1 VKIGCVYVNA
11 GKGHYVP
18 AKAICDAL
26 NDEGVE
32 AEMLDYFQMIGA
44 PWFDHINQSVWR
56 WQLRFPDVER
66 AINSKAD
73 HSEIIRKIVIHIRKE
88 TYRQRFAKWAEEHQF
103 DAFISTHFLSSLMLP
118 LLSEDKPVFAYA
130 SDVFFTPTIGLSEK
144 LAKFYI
150 SSEEGVDYLAQ
161 HSFAKEKTVLAP
173 FPLQSSCLKSPKL
186 TKSEARSNLELKE
199 MFTLLINL
207 GGEGIGTIELIEKLE
222 KKALN
227 VQVVLVGGMKERD
240 KKSFKVLEKRCKNVI
255 VKVAGFVDN
264 IYAYLYAADIVVGK
278 AGINAILEAIYLKR
292 PFLVTTVYYTVQPA
306 ADYLMKYNIGWFEQ
320 EVGNQ
325 VAIIERALKE
335 KNFLE
340 SYDKAFEKVPIQ
352 FGSSFI
358 AKDLIQEL
366 VNLKDSHK

>member
-26 NDEGVE
+26 NEAGVK
-32 AEMLDYFQMIGA
+32 AEMLDYFKMIGA
-44 PWFDHINQSVWR
+44 PWFDQINQNVWR
-56 WQLRFPDVER
+56 WQLRFPDVEK

-73 HSEIIRKIVIHIRKE
+73 HSEMVRKLVTNIRKE
-88 TYRQRFAKWAEEHQF
+88 IYRQRFSSWAKENEF

-118 LLSEDKPVFAYA
+118 LLSSDKPVFAYA

-150 SSEEGVDYLAQ
+150 SSEEGVAYLREY
-161 HSFAKEKTVLAP
+161 SFPKEKTVLAP
-173 FPLQSSCLKSPKL
+173 FPLQSSCLKSEKL
-186 TKSEARSNLELKE
+186 TKSEARSKLALKE
-199 MFTLLINL
+199 KFTLLVNL

-222 KKALN
+222 KKGLD

-240 KKSFKVLEKRCKNVI
+240 EKSFKALEKRCKNVT
-255 VKVAGFVDN
+255 VKVAGFVNN

-306 ADYLMKYNIGWFEQ
+306 ADYLVKYNIGWFEKRV
-320 EVGNQ
+320 ENQ

-335 KNFLE
+335 KQFLE
-340 SYDKAFEKVPIQ
+340 SYHKAFEKVPIQ
-352 FGSSFI
+352 FGAAFI
-358 AKDLIQEL
+358 ANDLIQEL
-366 VNLKDSHK
+366 TNLKTFHK